1 MEFGKV
7 PRVEEVDFT
16 LPPDDGMTRELLKSL
31 VKGKDEPLRI
41 HVGCTQ
47 WGNKEWIGKIYP
59 KGTKDKDFL
68 AAYVKQFNCIE
79 LNTLFYNL
87 QPRSVIER
95 WASVAGEGF
104 RFCPKFSNTISHTRQ
119 LKNVQQE
126 TGLFIDHVQ
135 SFGPTLGYSFLQLS
149 DGFGPDRADVL
160 LDYVRQLPR
169 DFRSCVELRH
179 ENWYSGA
186 TSAAARAGEKMT
198 GKGVHQSAGGNL
210 NHPHRASASQT
221 VWDTFRELGVGTV
234 ITDTAGRRDCLHMK
248 MTAPVAFIRFVANN
262 LHPTDFPRIDAW
274 ADRLKTWIDG
284 GLREIYFFM
293 HSSHELYAPDL
304 VRYAVEQFNKTFDA
318 GLKPPKL
325 LNEDQPKNLTL
336 F

>member
-16 LPPDDGMTRELLKSL
+16 LPPDDGMTHELLKSL
-31 VKGKDEPLRI
+31 VKGKDETLRL

-160 LDYVRQLPR
+160 LDYARQLPR

-179 ENWYSGA
+179 ENWF
-186 TSAAARAGEKMT
+186 
-198 GKGVHQSAGGNL
+198 AGG
-210 NHPHRASASQT
+210 ASPRLPGVQS
-221 VWDTFRELGVGTV
+221 VWNTFRELGVGAV

-248 MTAPVAFIRFVANN
+248 LTAPVAFIRFVANN

-274 ADRLKTWIDG
+274 ADRLKSWIDG
-284 GLREIYFFM
+284 GLREIYFFL

-304 VRYAVEQFNKTFDA
+304 VRYAVERFNKTCGTD
-318 GLKPPKL
+318 LKPPRIL
-325 LNEDQPKNLTL
+325 TDDQPKNLKL